1 MLFLFMEAERVRVS
15 IDAVENLVS
24 KINSILKKKKNFIK
38 SFLETRF
45 IYYLYS
51 EFNIVFKTF

>member
-24 KINSILKKKKNFIK
+24 KINSILKKKKN
-38 SFLETRF
+38 
-45 IYYLYS
+45 IY
-51 EFNIVFKTF
+51 